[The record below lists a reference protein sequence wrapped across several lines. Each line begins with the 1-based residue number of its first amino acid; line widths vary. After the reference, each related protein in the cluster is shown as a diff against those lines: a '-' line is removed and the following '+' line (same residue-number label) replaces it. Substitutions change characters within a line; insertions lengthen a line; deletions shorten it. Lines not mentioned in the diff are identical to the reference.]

1 MNCLFPSSGT
11 GIQLFNLVK
20 DLFDRERT
28 FIISDFLNENDIEV
42 LLSQNW
48 KPLKLEQVL
57 FQENNYILG
66 FLLWWPTILDKEII
80 NKFNTGVVNFHP
92 SYLPFGRGKDPYF
105 WSIVNDEPF
114 GISCHFIDENIDC
127 GDLIIQKKI
136 VKNWTDTGES
146 LRNKAIGELKS
157 VIRDWVIKILA
168 SDYTL
173 EKIVNLSVNYREDM
187 LNKSW
192 VELDS
197 LCTFREF
204 LNLIRA
210 KSNKDHIGIVFSDS
224 DGRFHIK
231 LQIEEYPNGSNS
243 KI

>member
-105 WSIVNDEPF
+105 WSM
-114 GISCHFIDENIDC
+114 
-127 GDLIIQKKI
+127 LI
-136 VKNWTDTGES
+136 
-146 LRNKAIGELKS
+146 
-157 VIRDWVIKILA
+157 
-168 SDYTL
+168 
-173 EKIVNLSVNYREDM
+173 
-187 LNKSW
+187 
-192 VELDS
+192 
-197 LCTFREF
+197 
-204 LNLIRA
+204 
-210 KSNKDHIGIVFSDS
+210 
-224 DGRFHIK
+224 
-231 LQIEEYPNGSNS
+231 
-243 KI
+243 